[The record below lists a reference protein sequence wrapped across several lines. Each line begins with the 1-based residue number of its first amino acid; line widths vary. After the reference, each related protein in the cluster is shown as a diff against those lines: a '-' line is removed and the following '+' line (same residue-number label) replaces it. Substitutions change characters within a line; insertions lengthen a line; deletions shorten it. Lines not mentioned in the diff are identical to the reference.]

1 MTDFIAANKITI
13 LSPDLLSSLSHLHDL
28 QLYRNKLTTLPPEI
42 GNLRGESLLPLP
54 PRPVSPSPDC
64 LSRLRAHKA
73 VTLKQ

>member
-42 GNLRGESLLPLP
+42 GNLRGESPLPLP
-54 PRPVSPSPDC
+54 PTC
-64 LSRLRAHKA
+64 LLFP
-73 VTLKQ
+73 